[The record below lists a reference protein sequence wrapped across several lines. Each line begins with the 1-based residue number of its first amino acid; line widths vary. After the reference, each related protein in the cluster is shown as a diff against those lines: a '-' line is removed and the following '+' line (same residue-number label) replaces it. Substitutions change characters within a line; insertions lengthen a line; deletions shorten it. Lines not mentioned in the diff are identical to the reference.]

1 MLLEKRKRAVDK
13 EYREKMDRVELKLD
27 MEIMLGSINTFT
39 KAKQRWKKNWISKS
53 YTLKFPFI

>member
-39 KAKQRWKKNWISKS
+39 KAKMEQ
-53 YTLKFPFI
+53 LL

>member
-13 EYREKMDRVELKLD
+13 EYREKMNRVELKLD

-39 KAKQRWKKNWISKS
+39 KAKMEKNWISKS